1 MINKYSLFQESTKQ
15 IEELISLNS
24 GAELTEYL
32 NKYKF
37 KDFQSKINFN
47 SLIVLNSGNYGIIF
61 SHANES
67 NVYKLTFDKNSY
79 LLARKLI
86 GKKFKHLID
95 IIDVDVISNNI
106 QNLFLIKM
114 EECLSAP
121 QQIELIFLEINHDI
135 IDYIKSDN
143 PDVKYDL
150 DHIKFLIIELREK
163 DILTEEDFKFVKDFK
178 FEEQVKEIKEELMK
192 SGLIR
197 NSLDIHAFNIMLKK
211 GTKDICLIDFIT
223 PKKLKNL

>member
-1 MINKYSLFQESTKQ
+1 
-15 IEELISLNS
+15 
-24 GAELTEYL
+24 
-32 NKYKF
+32 
-37 KDFQSKINFN
+37 
-47 SLIVLNSGNYGIIF
+47 
-61 SHANES
+61 
-67 NVYKLTFDKNSY
+67 
-79 LLARKLI
+79 
-86 GKKFKHLID
+86 
-95 IIDVDVISNNI
+95 
-106 QNLFLIKM
+106 M